1 MREMKDSGIEWIG
14 KVPVEWKID
23 NTKYHFSQRK
33 DRAKQ
38 GMVQLTAYQKYG
50 VITQTEYME
59 RTGANIVTVQKDFDI
74 LKLVCAGDFVIH
86 MRSFLG

>member
-23 NTKYHFSQRK
+23 NPQYHFSQRK

-38 GMVQLTAYQKYG
+38 GMVQLTASQK
-50 VITQTEYME
+50 IW
-59 RTGANIVTVQKDFDI
+59 
-74 LKLVCAGDFVIH
+74 GDYSNRIH
-86 MRSFLG
+86 GEDRCKYSHSSKGL

>member
-23 NTKYHFSQRK
+23 NPQYHFSQRK

-38 GMVQLTAYQKYG
+38 GMVQLTA
-50 VITQTEYME
+50 
-59 RTGANIVTVQKDFDI
+59 
-74 LKLVCAGDFVIH
+74 
-86 MRSFLG
+86 S